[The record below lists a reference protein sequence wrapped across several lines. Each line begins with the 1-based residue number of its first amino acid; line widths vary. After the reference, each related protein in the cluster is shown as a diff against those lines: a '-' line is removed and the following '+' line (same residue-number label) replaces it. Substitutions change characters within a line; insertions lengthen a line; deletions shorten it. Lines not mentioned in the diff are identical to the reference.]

1 MSHTNSDTTDISSR
15 SSQQTSCPESSIAQ
29 SSHFYSAS
37 KGELLHDR
45 YQINKLVGFGRF
57 SKVYHCTDTVSK
69 ETVAVKIYRASSEF
83 YSYFCNETNIIEAF
97 NGERHPNVITALD
110 NFVLET
116 EDVVHGCIVMEFVDT
131 TLKDVLNELD
141 GIKWAD
147 VKQIVCQIAEGLHF
161 LHSHGV
167 IHGDIKPENLL
178 VDLKNQV
185 IKVCD
190 VGSGV
195 KIGEIETFRIGT
207 VPYLA
212 PELILGLDYGPAID
226 IWSLGCLAFELVC
239 NECPFDPDMYFRD
252 DNSVCSSDAGSSHH
266 STDSDRQDDNHDKPD
281 DEESECDQSISM
293 SSSDDSGAD
302 GFEWQINFFTLA
314 VFRAVLGPVPED
326 PFRKGEYWSLYY
338 NSHGRLRCVP
348 RCIDKR
354 SLSAVLVEDFE
365 QDETIANEVEKL
377 VIFMLHYMPEARPT
391 ARQLADHLKNA
402 LVSQQSP

>member
-1 MSHTNSDTTDISSR
+1 MSQSNSDTTDISSR
-15 SSQQTSCPESSIAQ
+15 SSQQTSCGASSVEQ
-29 SSHFYSAS
+29 SAHFYSAD

-57 SKVYHCTDTVSK
+57 SKVYHCTDQTSNS
-69 ETVAVKIYRASSEF
+69 TVAVKIYRASSEF
-83 YSYFCNETNIIEAF
+83 YSYFCNELSIIETF
-97 NGERHPNVITALD
+97 KGEHHPNVVTALD

-116 EDVVHGCIVMEFVDT
+116 EDVVHGCIVMEFIET

-141 GIKWAD
+141 GIRWPDAQ
-147 VKQIVCQIAEGLHF
+147 QIVCQVAEGLQF
-161 LHSHGV
+161 LHGHSV

-185 IKVCD
+185 IKICD

-195 KIGEIETFRIGT
+195 KFGEIETFRIGT

-252 DNSVCSSDAGSSHH
+252 DKSRSSSDDDSSQH
-266 STDSDRQDDNHDKPD
+266 DDKEKPDDQSKAKD
-281 DEESECDQSISM
+281 DEESDCDKSISM
-293 SSSDDSGAD
+293 STSDDSGAD
-302 GFEWQINFFTLA
+302 GFEWQLNFFTLA
-314 VFRAVLGPVPED
+314 VFRAVLGPIPED

-338 NSHGRLRCVP
+338 NSHGRLRCLP

-354 SLSAVLVEDFE
+354 PLSLVLVEDFE
-365 QDETIANEVEKL
+365 QDEAIAKEVEAL
-377 VIFMLHYMPEARPT
+377 VVFMLRYVPEARPT
-391 ARQLADHLKNA
+391 ARQVADHLKK
-402 LVSQQSP
+402 Q